1 MFQEICRLKIDWD
14 EALSEDLS
22 SRCKELFEDTERV
35 SSIAVT
41 RCILDEIEVGDIKSI
56 QLHVL
61 ADASKY
67 AFGANVFIKVMTSNA
82 CSSHLLAS
90 KTRVAPLSGETIPR
104 LELMTALTLA
114 NLMTVVYEAL
124 VHTVKEDGVF
134 HWTDSQIV
142 WWWINGESKQF
153 KQFVQNRVQKIRSL
167 WKKEHWRYCPS
178 ELNPADIAS
187 RRAKSSVITSSEL
200 WWKEAPFLKKEEF
213 DWPSL
218 PNCQAGGT
226 AVPEEALRELK
237 KESSSE
243 ISRVMTVS
251 VQSSQSI
258 SEVIQPERF
267 NSLSKLLRVTALAQK
282 FLQRLRKKTETH
294 DISMEDMNEAKHL
307 WYKEVQTKLEEREK
321 SSSTW
326 EQLAVFKDEQG
337 VLRCKGRIQN
347 SSLPYSV
354 KFPILLPR
362 KQHFTKLVIVRAHG
376 NVKHNDVRETLT

>member
-267 NSLSKLLRVTALAQK
+267 NSLSKLLRVTALALK

-307 WYKEVQTKLEEREK
+307 WYKEVQTKLEESRETIIVGTRQRRAR
-321 SSSTW
+321 SRSCDSG
-326 EQLAVFKDEQG
+326 QVSQ
-337 VLRCKGRIQN
+337 QN
-347 SSLPYSV
+347 SPETFYSEALPS
-354 KFPILLPR
+354 
-362 KQHFTKLVIVRAHG
+362 
-376 NVKHNDVRETLT
+376 